1 MMLKKKKSKYYN
13 NINMIDDI
21 LLYFKFKLKKD
32 F

>member
-1 MMLKKKKSKYYN
+1 MLKKKKSKYYN